1 MAEEI
6 PYNDADMLTVR
17 RRLASDGAA
26 MEYFFTTY
34 DCFNRP
40 IKEEYRYGE
49 NNARESI
56 YFMLML
62 DALGRRPPAYN
73 ANRVMAKADAFSIS
87 GLSLV

>member
-1 MAEEI
+1 MTLFDEEEI
-6 PYNDADMLTVR
+6 VGTPDLIRMLTVR

-56 YFMLML
+56 YFYV
-62 DALGRRPPAYN
+62 DVGCPW
-73 ANRVMAKADAFSIS
+73 KKTS
-87 GLSLV
+87 SLQCEPSNG